1 MILVETT
8 KPTAGRPIELLVD
21 VHADAASPASFRQAP
36 RDGWPAHA
44 EVVEARGGATLW
56 CAHMALSFEQ
66 PGSGTVAPLSRR
78 EFDELTRRGVLDDAR
93 VELLCGRVVSMSPQG
108 GPHSYGVTELARAL
122 IPAVGRKGR
131 VRIQMPLAVS
141 DSSEPEPDIAIVPPG
156 DYLEEHPTG
165 AWLVI
170 EVADSSLDRDRT
182 KAKVYAAAGVVEY
195 WIVNLVEGV
204 FEVHAGPSAE
214 GYARVARHGRG
225 ATLRVP
231 QLAEIEVAVS
241 DVLPPQR

>member
-1 MILVETT
+1 
-8 KPTAGRPIELLVD
+8 
-21 VHADAASPASFRQAP
+21 
-36 RDGWPAHA
+36 
-44 EVVEARGGATLW
+44 
-56 CAHMALSFEQ
+56 MALSFEQ
-66 PGSGTVAPLSRR
+66 PGDGAVSPLSRR

-93 VELLCGRVVSMSPQG
+93 VELLYGRVVSMSPQG

-122 IPAVGRKGR
+122 IPAVGSKGR

-141 DSSEPEPDIAIVPPG
+141 ESSEPEPDIAIVPPG
-156 DYLEEHPTG
+156 DYLDDHPSS

-170 EVADSSLDRDRT
+170 EVADSSLDRDRS

-195 WIVNLVEGV
+195 WIVNLVDRV
-204 FEVHAGPSAE
+204 FEVHASPSE
-214 GYARVARHGRG
+214 DGYARVARHGRG

-231 QLAEIEVAVS
+231 QLDGLEVAVS